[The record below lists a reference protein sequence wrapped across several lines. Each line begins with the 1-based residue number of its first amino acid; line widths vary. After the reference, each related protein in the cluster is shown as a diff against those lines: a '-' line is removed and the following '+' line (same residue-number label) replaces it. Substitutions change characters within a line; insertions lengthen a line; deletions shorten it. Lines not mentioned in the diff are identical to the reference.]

1 MGLLDD
7 PLGTIF
13 GGAGD
18 QGVVDKRANREPEG
32 QRWWEK
38 WESLFGTGGTAD
50 PTSLYAKALQSLEQP
65 PVTLNFGGQRI
76 SVQPK
81 SGQRQAQAYLGL
93 LQPWMEG
100 GMELERGR
108 YGQPYYQAPDS
119 GLLGGLVG
127 SAGKMFGAALGGWG
141 AGKLGLLG

>member
-7 PLGTIF
+7 PLGTLF
-13 GGAGD
+13 GSDGN

-38 WESLFGTGGTAD
+38 WESLFGTGGMAD
-50 PTSLYAKALQSLEQP
+50 PTNLYAKALQSLNQP

-76 SVQPK
+76 SVQPR
-81 SGQRQAQAYLGL
+81 SAQRQAQAYLGL

-108 YGQPYYQAPDS
+108 YGQPYYQPADS
-119 GLLGGLVG
+119 GLFGSVINGLAGGIGRGIGQSLF
-127 SAGKMFGAALGGWG
+127 S
-141 AGKLGLLG
+141 